1 MPGITRL
8 RPGYSSIGIVDF
20 HKDEDEDKPRPQ
32 YCVRCKDLFGVY
44 SLLGPRV
51 IPLDKDTGKPMPK
64 PSDYDNWCE
73 CLGCGTVY
81 AKYEVKQEAHLGTLV
96 DPDTDP
102 FDRDKNIVESVRE
115 RRKYDSTGKTQLKKK
130 RKQQLNNIKDSGLK
144 KELETPGTE
153 LVSYEVSREY

>member
-1 MPGITRL
+1 MPGIRRL
-8 RPGYSSIGIVDF
+8 QPGYSSVGTVDF
-20 HKDEDEDKPRPQ
+20 HKDDDDEDKPRPQ
-32 YCVRCKDLFGVY
+32 YCVRCKDMFGVF

-64 PSDYDNWCE
+64 PADHDKWLE

-81 AKYEVKQEAHLGTLV
+81 AKYEVKQERPLTTLI

-102 FDRDKNIVESVRE
+102 FDRDKNIIESVRE

-130 RKQQLNNIKDSGLK
+130 RKQYLNNIKDAGLK
-144 KELETPGTE
+144 RELQTPGTN
-153 LVSYEVSREY
+153 